1 MRLPTAV
8 AAKRP
13 DVFIDDA
20 KLGDCISIFYIL
32 KFNLA
37 KAVVSLICNRGSGVG
52 VIFVSCL
59 NS

>member
-8 AAKRP
+8 AAKCL

-20 KLGDCISIFYIL
+20 KLGDRIGVFYIL

-37 KAVVSLICNRGSGVG
+37 KPVVGLVCNRGSGVA
-52 VIFVSCL
+52 
-59 NS
+59 